1 DEVRIKYGDIPNAPL
16 FMSKMGIQRKIDEV
30 VQRENLHLWHLHAP
44 DYGGPVVAYAD
55 GVFDKRLNRY
65 ITVREGTSLKIKIVI
80 SGDLLSF
87 RMNNPLVVLKP
98 QLTFDLDIP
107 NTPKGTIY
115 RTAMLLLLEK
125 PPRSTTWVPSDRYS
139 NKLMAEDHLITRKPR
154 TDNTYGRVPNTLVI
168 ANGDVV
174 KPKVAAAE
182 HIS

>member
-1 DEVRIKYGDIPNAPL
+1 
-16 FMSKMGIQRKIDEV
+16 
-30 VQRENLHLWHLHAP
+30 NLHLWHLHAP

-55 GVFDKRLNRY
+55 GVFDKRLNCY
-65 ITVREGTSLKIKIVI
+65 ITVREGPL

-87 RMNNPLVVLKP
+87 RMNNPLVVLKS

-154 TDNTYGRVPNTLVI
+154 TDNV
-168 ANGDVV
+168 
-174 KPKVAAAE
+174 
-182 HIS
+182 